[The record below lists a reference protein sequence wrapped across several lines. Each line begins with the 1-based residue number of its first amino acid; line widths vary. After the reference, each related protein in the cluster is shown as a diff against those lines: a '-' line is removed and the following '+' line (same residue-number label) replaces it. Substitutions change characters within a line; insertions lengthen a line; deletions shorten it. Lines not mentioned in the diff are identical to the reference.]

1 LPLLQNRIESKATDM
16 KTLRPTPTFHR
27 GLLLAPLAALLLA
40 ACASSPATNPAVEQA
55 RAIYTRA
62 STDADTARTAPL
74 ELRRA
79 QEALRQADAA
89 LQSGEDL
96 NTVEHYAYLARQS
109 ATTALQSGEI
119 ARAEQAVTAAGAERS
134 RILITARGAEADQAR
149 AQAERERQQAE
160 LARTQAEAA
169 RNQAQQQ
176 GAAAQA
182 AQARLAKLQQEMA
195 ALQAKQTDRGMV
207 LTLGDVLFDTGR
219 AQLKPGAFATLDR
232 LAGFMRDNPERTLQ
246 IEGHTD
252 STGSATLNQA
262 LSQQRAES
270 VRGALVSRGVDGGRI
285 TTKGMGPAVPV
296 AGNDTAEGRQRNR
309 RVEIVISQTS

>member
-1 LPLLQNRIESKATDM
+1 MNTTYSK
-16 KTLRPTPTFHR
+16 LRFPR
-27 GLLLAPLAALLLA
+27 ALALAPLTALLLV
-40 ACASSPATNPAVEQA
+40 ACASSPKSNPALEEA
-55 RAIYTRA
+55 RSVYTRA
-62 STDADTARTAPL
+62 TGDADTVRSAPL

-79 QEALRQADAA
+79 QDALQRGDAA
-89 LQSGEDL
+89 LNEGEDL
-96 NTVEHYAYLARQS
+96 ATIEHYAYLARQS

-119 ARAEQAVTAAGAERS
+119 ARAEQAVTAAAAERN

-149 AQAERERQQAE
+149 LQAERERDQAERARQQAE
-160 LARTQAEAA
+160 QA

-182 AQARLAKLQQEMA
+182 ANARAAALQQQMA
-195 ALQAKQTDRGMV
+195 ALQAQQTDRGMV

-219 AQLKPGAFATLDR
+219 AQLKAGAFGTLDR
-232 LAGFMRDNPERTLQ
+232 LAAFMRDNPERTLE

-252 STGSATLNQA
+252 STGSDALNQT

-285 TTKGMGPAVPV
+285 VTKGLGPASPV
-296 AGNDTAEGRQRNR
+296 ASNGTAEGRQRNR
-309 RVEIVISQTS
+309 RVEIVISNTR